1 MGDALIICKNSKIG
15 NSDGIITLTSLIET
29 IYPEGSICT
38 CSNGENIIT
47 ATNTSGRALF
57 NADIGI
63 WTVSCTDGIQSYSK
77 EVNVTAEGQHENVEL
92 FYWDGTLYDSGNKYE
107 DYTGGWTVS
116 GESGWNASYMRPTS
130 IGREDGSKLYVEVFK
145 SSSAAYVR
153 TTNLMTLTKGTV
165 INATIT
171 NQTHSSSW
179 SGNER
184 CQLVISTKADL
195 SSAAQSVKP
204 SNSNA
209 QTLTLTVSTTGDYYV
224 GLYAKA
230 GTASQA
236 SMSCSKIQ
244 LIY

>member
-1 MGDALIICKNSKIG
+1 MANIFVTYRGKNGS
-15 NSDGIITLTSLIET
+15 SSGINTLTSLIVAT
-29 IYPEGSICT
+29 YPEGSVCT
-38 CSNGENIIT
+38 CSNGEKIMS
-47 ATNTSGRALF
+47 ATNTNGIALF

-63 WTVSCTDGIQSYSK
+63 WTVSCTDGTQSYSK
-77 EVNVTAEGQHENVEL
+77 EVNVTAEGQRENIEL

-130 IGREDGSKLYVEVFK
+130 IGSEDGSELYVEVFK